1 MRRPFS
7 FRDPG
12 VRGTSSPRYTEPSD
26 QAAVRPVAS
35 RPSLRTVTHPPV
47 TLPESLASY
56 EQVLVGNDESVGLHA
71 IVAVH
76 STALGPALGGTRF
89 VSYADEGAALSDVLD
104 LARAMT
110 YKNALAGLPHGGGK
124 AVIVG
129 DPHHDRTPELM
140 LAYARLVA
148 SMHGAYVTAADVGT
162 YVADMDLIAT
172 VNPWTTGRSVANGGC
187 GDSGDLTSVGVHRSL
202 RAVAE
207 HLWGTPSLAGR
218 RVGIV
223 GAGKVGGR
231 LAGHV
236 LAEGGRVLVADTD
249 PEAVARLR
257 ATHPGA
263 LGGAITA
270 EVTEALRAQA
280 VCGGA
285 NNQLAEHRLV
295 DRLAERGVLY
305 APDFLVNAGGVIA
318 VGGEYAGRGHYDEAA
333 ARARTEA
340 IGATLLDVLRRSHA
354 AGTTPLVAA
363 ERLAE
368 ERIAAAP
375 PRPSFTSPE
384 A

>member
-1 MRRPFS
+1 
-7 FRDPG
+7 
-12 VRGTSSPRYTEPSD
+12 
-26 QAAVRPVAS
+26 
-35 RPSLRTVTHPPV
+35 
-47 TLPESLASY
+47 
-56 EQVLVGNDESVGLHA
+56 
-71 IVAVH
+71 
-76 STALGPALGGTRF
+76 
-89 VSYADEGAALSDVLD
+89 VSADDV
-104 LARAMT
+104 
-110 YKNALAGLPHGGGK
+110 
-124 AVIVG
+124 V
-129 DPHHDRTPELM
+129 
-140 LAYARLVA
+140 
-148 SMHGAYVTAADVGT
+148 AADLDVFS
-162 YVADMDLIAT
+162 
-172 VNPWTTGRSVANGGC
+172 PC
-187 GDSGDLTSVGVHRSL
+187 
-202 RAVAE
+202 
-207 HLWGTPSLAGR
+207 
-218 RVGIV
+218 
-223 GAGKVGGR
+223 
-231 LAGHV
+231 
-236 LAEGGRVLVADTD
+236 
-249 PEAVARLR
+249 
-257 ATHPGA
+257 A